1 MGCSRKKESQMGGT
15 KLSSAVCREFPLF
28 SNYIFIY
35 HCFCSSYQDTSAI
48 ITPLLSNNVSTFFSL
63 STAEPT
69 GSDLVLEAVLE
80 AEVANN
86 AKIFVLQPPPDLVPK
101 E

>member
-1 MGCSRKKESQMGGT
+1 MC
-15 KLSSAVCREFPLF
+15 
-28 SNYIFIY
+28 
-35 HCFCSSYQDTSAI
+35 
-48 ITPLLSNNVSTFFSL
+48 LLFSL

-86 AKIFVLQPPPDLVPK
+86 AKIFVSQPPPDLVPK